1 MVELSP
7 WLLRLRQ
14 EQVVEPVQN
23 DERSRKGGNVF
34 GMTPGEA
41 QVAINWGQ
49 ADFDKPYRD
58 FSPDDRVILYAYC
71 NQKRHLVELTAV
83 FRHVFREA
91 RPSEP
96 ILVDMG
102 CGPFTGG
109 LALAGV
115 LGSRCSFDYIG
126 MDRSDAMLRFGRKL
140 AAAANDIDGVPRIH
154 DQWVNDLTT
163 VSWSSAPSW
172 RPVIVVAS
180 YLLASRTLRLDTFVS
195 QLNSLLDKL
204 GRGAVTFVYTNSPKP
219 GPNVS
224 FPHLQKRLTAL
235 GFEPHGDEVLSLH
248 PEESNSPEVRC
259 ALLHRPPQTEYSPRK
274 D

>member
-1 MVELSP
+1 MVDLSP
-7 WLLRLRQ
+7 WLLRLRR
-14 EQVVEPVQN
+14 EQVVKPVQN
-23 DERSRKGGNVF
+23 DERSKESGDVF
-34 GMTPGEA
+34 GMTLGEA
-41 QVAINWGQ
+41 QVAIDWGRT
-49 ADFDKPYRD
+49 DFDKPYGD
-58 FSPDDRVILYAYC
+58 FSPDDLVILYAYC

-83 FRHVFREA
+83 FRHVFRKA

-115 LGSRCSFDYIG
+115 IGSGCSFDYIG
-126 MDRSDAMLRFGRKL
+126 MDQSEAMLRFGRKL
-140 AAAANDIDGVPRIH
+140 AAAANDIDGVPRIRA
-154 DQWVNDLTT
+154 QWVNSLTK
-163 VSWSSAPSW
+163 VSWSPAPSW

-180 YLLASRTLRLDTFVS
+180 YLLASRTLRLEPLVC
-195 QLNSLLDKL
+195 QLNSLLDRL

-224 FPHLQKRLTAL
+224 FPNLQERLAAL
-235 GFEPHGDEVLSLH
+235 GFEPHGDEVLSLR
-248 PEESNSPEVRC
+248 PGEPDSPGVRC
-259 ALLHRPPQTEYSPRK
+259 ALLHRPQQTEYSTRK

>member
-1 MVELSP
+1 MFELSP

-14 EQVVEPVQN
+14 EQVVEPVRN
-23 DERSRKGGNVF
+23 DERSRKSGNVF
-34 GMTPGEA
+34 GMTLAEA
-41 QVAINWGQ
+41 QVAIDWGQ
-49 ADFDKPYRD
+49 ADFDKPYGD

-83 FRHVFREA
+83 FRHVFRKA
-91 RPSEP
+91 RPSKP

-115 LGSRCSFDYIG
+115 LGSGCSFDYIG
-126 MDRSDAMLRFGRKL
+126 MDRSAAMLRFGRKL
-140 AAAANDIDGVPRIH
+140 AAAANDINGAPRIH
-154 DQWVNDLTT
+154 DRWVTDLTK

-172 RPVIVVAS
+172 RPLIVVAS
-180 YLLASRTLRLDTFVS
+180 YLLASPTLRLETLVS

-204 GRGAVTFVYTNSPKP
+204 GRGAVTFIYTNSPKP

-224 FPHLQKRLTAL
+224 FPHLKERLAAL
-235 GFEPHGDEVLSLH
+235 GFEPHGDEILSLH
-248 PEESNSPEVRC
+248 PGEPNSPEVRC
-259 ALLHRPPQTEYSPRK
+259 ALLHRPRQTEYSPRK
-274 D
+274 V